1 MKLKTFLCAVVAVP
15 LLLGGTANA
24 VPFGQNSPSAQT
36 GGIGGLLPPNWLGRS
51 GDAATVQLAQAGD
64 PRIPT
69 LEEQVR
75 DLTGRVEELNFL
87 LLQMEDQM
95 RKMQEDNEFRLQQLE
110 EKRGDAGA
118 ATGNRVTA
126 AEPAAPV
133 APPAS
138 STAPSTAQEGPVRGE
153 PPRTLGTVTFDAN
166 GNPTGGTLDTNG
178 QMAGSA
184 APMMDDGGAGTD
196 NTQVAALPPTDDPE
210 ELYRNAYNFILSG
223 DYPTAEAGF
232 REHIERFPGDPKTAD
247 ARYWLGEALLGMEQ
261 YRSAAETFLAANR
274 EFPDAPKAP
283 DMLLKLGVSLA
294 ALQQRDVACATYSE
308 IGKRYKDVSSALKE
322 RVRAEQA
329 LAGC

>member
-1 MKLKTFLCAVVAVP
+1 MRLRTLFCAAVVAP
-15 LLLGGTANA
+15 LLLAGGAQA
-24 VPFGQNSPSAQT
+24 FPFGKASAAEN
-36 GGIGGLLPPNWLGRS
+36 GGIGGLLPPNWLGGS
-51 GDAATVQLAQAGD
+51 GETATVQLAQAGD
-64 PRIPT
+64 PRIPA

-87 LLQMEDQM
+87 LLQMQDQM
-95 RKMQEDNEFRLQQLE
+95 RKMQEDNEFRLQQIE

-118 ATGNRVTA
+118 PTGSRVTA
-126 AEPAAPV
+126 VEPLAPAASA
-133 APPAS
+133 AP
-138 STAPSTAQEGPVRGE
+138 QDGPVQGE

-166 GNPTGGTLDTNG
+166 GNPTGGTLETNG
-178 QMAGSA
+178 QAAGSA
-184 APMMDDGGAGTD
+184 APTMDEGGINTD
-196 NTQVAALPPTDDPE
+196 DTQVAALPPTDDPE

-232 REHIERFPGDPKTAD
+232 REHIERFPNDPKTSD

-261 YRSAAETFLAANR
+261 YRSAAEMFLAANR

-294 ALQQRDVACATYSE
+294 ALKQRAVACATYAE

>member
-1 MKLKTFLCAVVAVP
+1 MRPRTFLCAALAVP
-15 LLLGGTANA
+15 LLFAGAA
-24 VPFGQNSPSAQT
+24 HAFPFGQNSPSVQD
-36 GGIGGLLPPNWLGRS
+36 GRSGGLLPPNWLGGS
-51 GDAATVQLAQAGD
+51 GDTATMQLAQAGD
-64 PRIPT
+64 PRIPA
-69 LEEQVR
+69 LEEQLR

-87 LLQMEDQM
+87 LLQMQDQM

-110 EKRGDAGA
+110 ERRGDAGA
-118 ATGNRVTA
+118 AAGSRVTA
-126 AEPAAPV
+126 VEPATPV
-133 APPAS
+133 D
-138 STAPSTAQEGPVRGE
+138 PSTQPNTPARGE

-166 GNPTGGTLDTNG
+166 GNPTGGTLDTKG
-178 QMAGSA
+178 QAAGSNA
-184 APMMDDGGAGTD
+184 AMMDEGGIDTD
-196 NTQVAALPPTDDPE
+196 DTQVAALPPTDDPE

-223 DYPTAEAGF
+223 DYSTAEAGF
-232 REHIERFPGDPKTAD
+232 REHIERFPNDPKTSD

-261 YRSAAETFLAANR
+261 YRSAAEMFLAANR

-294 ALQQRDVACATYSE
+294 ALQQRDVACATYAE

>member
-1 MKLKTFLCAVVAVP
+1 MRLRTLLCAAMALP
-15 LLLGGTANA
+15 LLLGGAA
-24 VPFGQNSPSAQT
+24 HAFPFGETAPAAQ
-36 GGIGGLLPPNWLGRS
+36 GGRLGGLLPPDWLGRS
-51 GDAATVQLAQAGD
+51 GDTATVQLAQAGD

-110 EKRGDAGA
+110 ERRGDAGA
-118 ATGNRVTA
+118 STGSRVTA
-126 AEPAAPV
+126 VEPPAPAASP
-133 APPAS
+133 S
-138 STAPSTAQEGPVRGE
+138 SGDTATQGE

-166 GNPTGGTLDTNG
+166 GNPTSGTLDTNG
-178 QMAGSA
+178 QAADSS
-184 APMMDDGGAGTD
+184 APMMDAGETD
-196 NTQVAALPPTDDPE
+196 TDDTRVAALPPTDDPE

-232 REHIERFPGDPKTAD
+232 REHIERFPNDPKTSD

-274 EFPDAPKAP
+274 EFPDAPKSP
-283 DMLLKLGVSLA
+283 DMLLKLGVSLS
-294 ALQQRDVACATYSE
+294 ALQQRDVACATYAE

>member
-1 MKLKTFLCAVVAVP
+1 
-15 LLLGGTANA
+15 
-24 VPFGQNSPSAQT
+24 
-36 GGIGGLLPPNWLGRS
+36 
-51 GDAATVQLAQAGD
+51 VQLAQAGD
-64 PRIPT
+64 PRIPM
-69 LEEQVR
+69 LEEQLR

-87 LLQMEDQM
+87 LLQMQDQL

-110 EKRGDAGA
+110 DKRGDAGA
-118 ATGNRVTA
+118 GAGASRVTE
-126 AEPAAPV
+126 AEPAAP
-133 APPAS
+133 
-138 STAPSTAQEGPVRGE
+138 TAPSAPDSVPARGE

-178 QMAGSA
+178 QA
-184 APMMDDGGAGTD
+184 AASSSPMMDEGGADTD
-196 NTQVAALPPTDDPE
+196 DATDDTQVAALPPTDDPE

-232 REHIERFPGDPKTAD
+232 REHIERFPNDPKTSD

-261 YRSAAETFLAANR
+261 YRSAAEMFLAANR
-274 EFPDAPKAP
+274 EYPDAPKAP

-294 ALQQRDVACATYSE
+294 ALQQRDVACATYAE
-308 IGKRYKDVSSALKE
+308 IGKRYKNVSSALKE

>member
-1 MKLKTFLCAVVAVP
+1 MRLRTLLCAAIAAP
-15 LLLGGTANA
+15 MLLGGAA
-24 VPFGQNSPSAQT
+24 HAFPLGQNSPAVQN
-36 GGIGGLLPPNWLGRS
+36 GGLGGLLPPNWLGGSRDS
-51 GDAATVQLAQAGD
+51 ATVQLVQAGD
-64 PRIPT
+64 PRIPA

-87 LLQMEDQM
+87 LLQTQDQL
-95 RKMQEDNEFRLQQLE
+95 RRMQEDNEFRLQQLE

-126 AEPAAPV
+126 VSPPEPSVQPAPR
-133 APPAS
+133 
-138 STAPSTAQEGPVRGE
+138 EGPARGE

-166 GNPTGGTLDTNG
+166 GNPTGGTLDSSG
-178 QMAGSA
+178 QAANPS
-184 APMMDDGGAGTD
+184 APMMDDGGVETD
-196 NTQVAALPPTDDPE
+196 DTQVAALPPTDDPE

-232 REHIERFPGDPKTAD
+232 REHIERFPGDPKTSD

-261 YRSAAETFLAANR
+261 YRSAAEMFLAANR

-294 ALQQRDVACATYSE
+294 ALQQRDVACATYAE
-308 IGKRYKDVSSALKE
+308 IGKRYRDVSSALKE

>member
-1 MKLKTFLCAVVAVP
+1 MRLKTLLCAAFAVP
-15 LLLGGTANA
+15 LLLAGAA
-24 VPFGQNSPSAQT
+24 HAFPFGQNSPAAQEGGS
-36 GGIGGLLPPNWLGRS
+36 GGILPPNWLGRS

-64 PRIPT
+64 PRIPA

-118 ATGNRVTA
+118 NTGSRVTA
-126 AEPAAPV
+126 AEPPAP
-133 APPAS
+133 
-138 STAPSTAQEGPVRGE
+138 TAPAASQGGAVRGE

-166 GNPTGGTLDTNG
+166 GNPTGGTLDTTVRP
-178 QMAGSA
+178 A
-184 APMMDDGGAGTD
+184 APVADEGRIDTDDTK
-196 NTQVAALPPTDDPE
+196 VAALPPTDDPE

-232 REHIERFPGDPKTAD
+232 REHIERFPNDPKTSD

-261 YRSAAETFLAANR
+261 YRSAAEMFLAANR

-294 ALQQRDVACATYSE
+294 ALQQRDVACATYAE

>member
-1 MKLKTFLCAVVAVP
+1 MKLRTFLCAVVAVP

-24 VPFGQNSPSAQT
+24 FPFGQNSPSAQN

-51 GDAATVQLAQAGD
+51 GETATVQLAQAGD

-87 LLQMEDQM
+87 LLQMEDTM

-118 ATGNRVTA
+118 ATGTRVTA
-126 AEPAAPV
+126 AEPPAPAAPS
-133 APPAS
+133 AP
-138 STAPSTAQEGPVRGE
+138 QEGPVRGE

-178 QMAGSA
+178 QTAGSA
-184 APMMDDGGAGTD
+184 APMMDDGGLDTD
-196 NTQVAALPPTDDPE
+196 DTQVAALPSTDDPE

-232 REHIERFPGDPKTAD
+232 REHIERFPSDPKTAD

-261 YRSAAETFLAANR
+261 YRSAAEMFLAANR

-308 IGKRYKDVSSALKE
+308 IGKRYKDVSPALKE